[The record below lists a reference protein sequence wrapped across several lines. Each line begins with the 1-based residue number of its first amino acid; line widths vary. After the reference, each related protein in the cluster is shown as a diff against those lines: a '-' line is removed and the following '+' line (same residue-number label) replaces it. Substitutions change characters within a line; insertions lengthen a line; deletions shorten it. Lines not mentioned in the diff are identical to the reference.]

1 MKFLLNCW
9 IALVVAERRPLVTS
23 GPSFYGCG
31 SVIKETAATIFS
43 KNFNYGRTNYLPN
56 ERCNWTIE
64 TATEDEHIVLLFSD
78 YFALETSSRCASDY
92 VAVYDGVNKDPV
104 VSHLVQLK
112 SDDQTLIIR
121 EPIYRMHNLLASTV
135 VTFAHHRLFHLRDHC
150 SSSSRQILVF
160 KVRGFLPTL
169 ARLT

>member
-1 MKFLLNCW
+1 MKFLLNW
-9 IALVVAERRPLVTS
+9 IVLVVAERKQLVTS

-56 ERCNWTIE
+56 EKCNWTIE

-92 VAVYDGVNKDPV
+92 VAVYDGINKDPV
-104 VSHLVQLK
+104 VSTFSTLLK
-112 SDDQTLIIR
+112 SD
-121 EPIYRMHNLLASTV
+121 HNL
-135 VTFAHHRLFHLRDHC
+135 
-150 SSSSRQILVF
+150 
-160 KVRGFLPTL
+160 
-169 ARLT
+169 